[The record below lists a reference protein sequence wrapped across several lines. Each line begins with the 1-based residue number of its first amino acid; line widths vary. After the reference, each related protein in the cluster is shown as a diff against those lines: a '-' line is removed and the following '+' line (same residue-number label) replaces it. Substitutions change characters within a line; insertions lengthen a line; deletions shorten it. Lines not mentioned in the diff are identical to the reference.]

1 MSNLLDKLVGYIS
14 PKWGAKRAAYRDA
27 IRYYQAGEI
36 NRLNHQWTP
45 VNITDQENLDKNERA
60 LICARAR
67 WLEANSDMANSAIN
81 GIIRNVLNTG
91 IRPQARTD
99 NENINKVI
107 ENLFRSWTEPQNCD
121 ITGQMGFYELQ
132 AMVLR
137 RKIVDGEILIKLIVD
152 EKSKIPLKLQTIRSD
167 LLDSNLLIAPNS
179 TNVIRSGIELDEYL
193 APLAYWILQKTPDG
207 YIELDPQRI
216 PAVDII
222 HLWTKKYPDQI
233 RGISD
238 LAISINRIKDADE
251 YLNAETLSAKL
262 AACFSVFVIKNQPGV
277 GLNRAP
283 RDQEGKPLRKIRP
296 GMITHLAPGEDI
308 KTAAPARN
316 VTTVDQFINLH
327 ERLVG
332 SGLGLS
338 YEMMSRDF
346 NQASY
351 SAARQGNLEDRRT
364 FQPIQ
369 QWLITH
375 FCNPVYKSFLN
386 SAVLS
391 GALKIPDYWND
402 KEKYQQVEW
411 ICPGW
416 QSIDPEKE
424 IKADVQSLQNGTLT
438 LSQQCAEHG
447 FDWRDQLEQM
457 AKEKKYA
464 EDLGLN
470 LSIHTPITVQA
481 AQSNHNENGEGES
494 ENNDGETDKEK
505 D

>member
-1 MSNLLDKLVGYIS
+1 MINFIDKIASYIS
-14 PKWGAKRAAYRDA
+14 PKWGAERAAYRDA

-45 VNITDQENLDKNERA
+45 INVTDQENLDKTERS

-91 IRPQARTD
+91 IRPQARID

-107 ENLFRSWTEPQNCD
+107 ENLFNLWIEPKNCD
-121 ITGQMGFYELQ
+121 ITGQLGFYELQ
-132 AMVLR
+132 SMILR

-152 EKSKIPLKLQTIRSD
+152 DKSKIPLKLQTIRTD
-167 LLDSNLLIAPNS
+167 LLDCNLLTAPNS
-179 TNVIRSGIELDEYL
+179 TNVIRSGIELNEYL

-216 PAVDII
+216 PAADII

-262 AACFSVFVIKNQPGV
+262 AACFSVFITKNQPGI
-277 GLNRAP
+277 GLNRVQ
-283 RDQEGKPLRKIRP
+283 RDQEGKPLRRIRP
-296 GMITHLAPGEDI
+296 GMITHLSQGEDV

-316 VTTVDQFINLH
+316 VTTVDQFVNLH

-375 FCNPVYKSFLN
+375 FCNPVYKAFLDA
-386 SAVLS
+386 AVLS
-391 GALKIPDYWND
+391 GALEIPDYWSN

-424 IKADVQSLQNGTLT
+424 INADVQSLQNGTLT
-438 LSQQCAEHG
+438 LSQQCSEHG
-447 FDWRDQLEQM
+447 FDWRDQLDQM
-457 AKEKKYA
+457 AKEKEYA
-464 EDLGLN
+464 ESLGLK
-470 LSIHTPITVQA
+470 LSIHTPVTVQA
-481 AQSNHNENGEGES
+481 AQSNHNEKGDLTQ
-494 ENNDGETDKEK
+494 NDGKTEEEND
-505 D
+505 